1 MVRRQG
7 GRAGYPEHVMT
18 IPDDLQ
24 YTAEHEWLK
33 RLDDGTIRLGITDY
47 AQDQLGDIVYVDLP
61 EVGSAVA
68 EGAVVAEVES
78 TKSVGEV
85 YAPMGGTVTAVNHA
99 VVDQPELVNQD
110 PYGSGWLL
118 ELAPAS
124 EPVDLLDAAG
134 YRALV
139 E

>member
-1 MVRRQG
+1 
-7 GRAGYPEHVMT
+7 MT

-33 RLDDGTIRLGITDY
+33 RLDDGTVRLGITDY

-61 EVGSAVA
+61 ELGATV
-68 EGAVVAEVES
+68 ETGAVIAEVES

-85 YAPMGGTVTAVNHA
+85 YAPMSGTVTAVNDA

-110 PYGSGWLL
+110 PYGDGWLL
-118 ELAPAS
+118 EMAP
-124 EPVDLLDAAG
+124 EVTPEDLLDADS
-134 YRALV
+134 YRTLV